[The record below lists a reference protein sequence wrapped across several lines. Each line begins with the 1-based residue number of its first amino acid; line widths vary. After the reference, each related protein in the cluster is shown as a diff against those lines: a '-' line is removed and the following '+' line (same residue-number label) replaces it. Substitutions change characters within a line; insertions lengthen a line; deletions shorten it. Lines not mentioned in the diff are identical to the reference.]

1 MGGRIDAYVDVA
13 SFFSYVAF
21 HELRQNLETLQ
32 SHGVTVEFHP
42 VLIAAIN
49 NLSGN
54 KPPWVVPAKGKY
66 LAIDSRRAA
75 ERVGLTNLKTPED
88 FVKRALTVSTQRALH
103 FVKQHYSHEILVAT
117 TATLMAKFWT
127 PPHVNL
133 TIDEN
138 LAQVLR
144 EVTDGGEQGNRVF
157 TQDDVERIMKGR
169 EEMKE
174 RLKNTT
180 QKAVELGAFGAPW
193 LWVTNDSGKS
203 QPFFGSDR
211 FNHVYEFL
219 GVPHQD
225 VALLPPSKL

>member
-21 HELRQNLETLQ
+21 QELRQNLQTLQ

-42 VLIAAIN
+42 VLIAGVN

-54 KPPWVVPAKGKY
+54 KPPWVVPAKAKY

-75 ERVGLTNLKTPED
+75 QRVGLTNLATPKD
-88 FVKRALTVSTQRALH
+88 FMKMSLTISAQRALH
-103 FVKQHYSHEILVAT
+103 FIKQHYPREVLIAT
-117 TATLMAKFWT
+117 IGTLMAKLWT

-138 LAQVLR
+138 LAQVLS
-144 EVTDGGEQGNRVF
+144 EVTDGGEQGNKVF

-169 EEMKE
+169 EEMKD
-174 RLKNTT
+174 RLKETT
-180 QKAVELGAFGAPW
+180 QRAVELGAFGAPW
-193 LWVTNDSGKS
+193 LWVTNDNGKS

-211 FNHVYEFL
+211 FNHVYEYL
-219 GVPHQD
+219 GVPYQD